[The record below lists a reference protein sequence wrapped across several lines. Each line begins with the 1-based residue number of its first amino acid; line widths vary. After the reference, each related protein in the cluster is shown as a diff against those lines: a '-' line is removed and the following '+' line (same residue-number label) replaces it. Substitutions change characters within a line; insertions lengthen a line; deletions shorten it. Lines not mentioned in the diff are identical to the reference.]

1 MQVSFF
7 DGNEDFHFNK
17 PIRLIEFFAGY
28 GSQALALKELGVKF
42 EHWRICEWAI
52 KSIQA
57 YKDNHFSDD
66 TKDYSQH
73 LTSDYIFNVLAE
85 WGISQNYNEPLTLE
99 QIKRLGEKECRK
111 IYNNILATHNLV
123 NISRVKGKDLQI
135 EDTDKYD
142 YVLTYSFPCFTADS
156 LVLTRNGHKRI
167 CDVDYGDFVLSHDN
181 KYHKVVNIFNNG
193 THDIYKI
200 NAMGVDEIKTTL
212 NHKFYVREMFHKG
225 HKGTRCFKQPIWKEL
240 RELTKND
247 YLGIAVNQE
256 NRAIVSN
263 KLPMQNEHFWWI
275 IGRYLGDGWI
285 RKQQGIIICCDKAE
299 LEEITYHLDKL
310 DWHYNIAEE
319 RTVLKIH
326 IPKKALSDFVSQFGN
341 GAGNKHLTQ
350 DILDLPIHYLTPF
363 IKGYMSADG
372 CFTNGLYK
380 ATSISRE
387 LIYGIA
393 QCVAKVYK
401 TPYRIYKVEPPKTKI
416 IENRLVNQ
424 NSWYQ
429 LVFKTEKKKQD
440 KAFYEDGYIWYP
452 IKSIEY
458 IGKNNVYDIEVEDSH
473 SFTVQNTIVHNCQ
486 DLSKAGKG
494 MGMAKDSGTRSGL
507 LWEVERILDECA
519 ELGNLPKVLL
529 MENVPDV
536 IGSKNLPH
544 FRDWRDK
551 LESMGYKC
559 YWQVLNSKDYGIPQ
573 NRERCFMISIL
584 GDYFYAFPREIKLPS
599 KLIDILETQ
608 VDEKFYLSQKGLIYA
623 FDCNR
628 VCDNTKRGDLGD
640 RKVNPSVAKTISCR
654 GAESQRADVTNFVVG
669 DNSVE
674 YTLGEIRDKINKFR
688 DIKEPIACEL
698 RYDEG
703 IRTFKD
709 NIMGTL
715 RTIDGCGDKHIIEPT
730 LKEQLCDRLV
740 ESGLLKVGT
749 VINHSYTNG
758 LNGKNPNSRQTLED
772 YIENEDGIC
781 NTLTTRPDVLGVA
794 VEDLT
799 TKNKRLASMV
809 DKIDP
814 TKCQAIDIYNQSV
827 HDEMHT
833 IKTNVDRANM
843 TAVTQNLRIRKL
855 TPKEC
860 FRLMAV
866 RDENFEMIAK
876 NQSNASLYH
885 LAGDSIVVAVLVAIL
900 GQFVNGFDFD
910 QYVQEFYKQIKENE
924 NGN

>member
-1 MQVSFF
+1 
-7 DGNEDFHFNK
+7 
-17 PIRLIEFFAGY
+17 
-28 GSQALALKELGVKF
+28 
-42 EHWRICEWAI
+42 
-52 KSIQA
+52 
-57 YKDNHFSDD
+57 
-66 TKDYSQH
+66 
-73 LTSDYIFNVLAE
+73 
-85 WGISQNYNEPLTLE
+85 
-99 QIKRLGEKECRK
+99 
-111 IYNNILATHNLV
+111 
-123 NISRVKGKDLQI
+123 
-135 EDTDKYD
+135 
-142 YVLTYSFPCFTADS
+142 
-156 LVLTRNGHKRI
+156 
-167 CDVDYGDFVLSHDN
+167 
-181 KYHKVVNIFNNG
+181 
-193 THDIYKI
+193 
-200 NAMGVDEIKTTL
+200 
-212 NHKFYVREMFHKG
+212 
-225 HKGTRCFKQPIWKEL
+225 
-240 RELTKND
+240 
-247 YLGIAVNQE
+247 
-256 NRAIVSN
+256 
-263 KLPMQNEHFWWI
+263 
-275 IGRYLGDGWI
+275 
-285 RKQQGIIICCDKAE
+285 
-299 LEEITYHLDKL
+299 
-310 DWHYNIAEE
+310 
-319 RTVLKIH
+319 
-326 IPKKALSDFVSQFGN
+326 
-341 GAGNKHLTQ
+341 
-350 DILDLPIHYLTPF
+350 
-363 IKGYMSADG
+363 
-372 CFTNGLYK
+372 
-380 ATSISRE
+380 
-387 LIYGIA
+387 
-393 QCVAKVYK
+393 
-401 TPYRIYKVEPPKTKI
+401 
-416 IENRLVNQ
+416 
-424 NSWYQ
+424 
-429 LVFKTEKKKQD
+429 
-440 KAFYEDGYIWYP
+440 
-452 IKSIEY
+452 
-458 IGKNNVYDIEVEDSH
+458 
-473 SFTVQNTIVHNCQ
+473 
-486 DLSKAGKG
+486 

-573 NRERCFMISIL
+573 NRERFFMISIL
-584 GDYFYAFPREIKLPS
+584 GDYYFSFPKEIQLPH
-599 KLIDILETQ
+599 KLIDILETN
-608 VDEKFYLSQKGLIYA
+608 VDEKYYLSKKGLIYA

-758 LNGKNPNSRQTLED
+758 LNGKNPNSRQTLKD

-794 VEDLT
+794 VENL
-799 TKNKRLASMV
+799 
-809 DKIDP
+809 
-814 TKCQAIDIYNQSV
+814 
-827 HDEMHT
+827 E
-833 IKTNVDRANM
+833 
-843 TAVTQNLRIRKL
+843 NLRIRKL
-855 TPKEC
+855 TPREC

-900 GQFVNGFDFD
+900 GQFVVGFDFD

>member
-28 GSQALALKELGVKF
+28 GSQALALKELGIKF
-42 EHWRICEWAI
+42 EHWRICEWAV

-66 TKDYSQH
+66 TKDYSQYFI
-73 LTSDYIFNVLAE
+73 SDYIFNVLAE

-123 NISRVKGKDLQI
+123 NISRVKGEDLQI
-135 EDTDKYD
+135 EDTDNYD
-142 YVLTYSFPCFTADS
+142 YVLTYSFP
-156 LVLTRNGHKRI
+156 
-167 CDVDYGDFVLSHDN
+167 
-181 KYHKVVNIFNNG
+181 
-193 THDIYKI
+193 
-200 NAMGVDEIKTTL
+200 
-212 NHKFYVREMFHKG
+212 
-225 HKGTRCFKQPIWKEL
+225 
-240 RELTKND
+240 
-247 YLGIAVNQE
+247 
-256 NRAIVSN
+256 
-263 KLPMQNEHFWWI
+263 
-275 IGRYLGDGWI
+275 
-285 RKQQGIIICCDKAE
+285 
-299 LEEITYHLDKL
+299 
-310 DWHYNIAEE
+310 
-319 RTVLKIH
+319 
-326 IPKKALSDFVSQFGN
+326 
-341 GAGNKHLTQ
+341 
-350 DILDLPIHYLTPF
+350 
-363 IKGYMSADG
+363 
-372 CFTNGLYK
+372 
-380 ATSISRE
+380 
-387 LIYGIA
+387 
-393 QCVAKVYK
+393 
-401 TPYRIYKVEPPKTKI
+401 
-416 IENRLVNQ
+416 
-424 NSWYQ
+424 
-429 LVFKTEKKKQD
+429 
-440 KAFYEDGYIWYP
+440 
-452 IKSIEY
+452 
-458 IGKNNVYDIEVEDSH
+458 
-473 SFTVQNTIVHNCQ
+473 CQ

-494 MGMAKDSGTRSGL
+494 MGMARDSGTRSGL

-536 IGSKNLPH
+536 VGSKNLPH

-599 KLIDILETQ
+599 KLIDMLETQ
-608 VDEKFYLSQKGLIYA
+608 VDEKFYLSQKAIKGKLE
-623 FDCNR
+623 
-628 VCDNTKRGDLGD
+628 T
-640 RKVNPSVAKTISCR
+640 
-654 GAESQRADVTNFVVG
+654 
-669 DNSVE
+669 
-674 YTLGEIRDKINKFR
+674 KFR
-688 DIKEPIACEL
+688 VTSFEGCLPQEDGCCRTLCARDYKDPKCVVEIEEPIACEL
-698 RYDEG
+698 RCDEG

-715 RTIDGCGDKHIIEPT
+715 RTINGCGDKHIIEPT

-827 HDEMHT
+827 HNEMHT

-855 TPKEC
+855 TPREC

-866 RDENFEMIAK
+866 RDDNFERIAK
-876 NQSNASLYH
+876 SQSNASLYH

-900 GQFVNGFDFD
+900 GQFVVGFNFD
-910 QYVQEFYKQIKENE
+910 QYVWEFYKQIKEKE

>member
-1 MQVSFF
+1 MQFSMF
-7 DGNEDFHFNK
+7 DGKQEFRFRK

-28 GSQALALKELGVKF
+28 GSQALALKELGVEF
-42 EHWRICEWAI
+42 QHWKICEWAV

-57 YKDNHFSDD
+57 YKDNHFSED
-66 TKDYSQH
+66 TKDYSQYF
-73 LTSDYIFNVLAE
+73 TSEYIFNVLAE

-111 IYNNILATHNLV
+111 IYNNILSTHNLV
-123 NISRVKGKDLQI
+123 NISRVKGRDLQI

-142 YVLTYSFPCFTADS
+142 YILTYSFPCFTADS
-156 LVLTRNGHKRI
+156 LVLTRNGYKRI

-181 KYHKVVNIFNNG
+181 KYHKVVNVFNNG

-200 NAMGVDEIKTTL
+200 KAMGVDEIKTTL

-225 HKGTRCFKQPIWKEL
+225 HKWTRCFKPPVWKEL

-247 YLGIAVNQE
+247 YLGIAINQE

-285 RKQQGIIICCDKAE
+285 RSQQGIIICCDKAE
-299 LEEITYHLDKL
+299 LGEITYHLDKL
-310 DWHYNIAEE
+310 DWHYNIVEE

-326 IPKKALSDFVSQFGN
+326 IPKKALSDFVSQFGK

-380 ATSISRE
+380 ATSMSRE

-416 IENRLVNQ
+416 IEDRLVNQ

-452 IKSIEY
+452 IRSIEY
-458 IGKNNVYDIEVEDSH
+458 VGKNNVYDIEVEDIH

-507 LWEVERILDECA
+507 LWEVERILNECA
-519 ELGNLPKVLL
+519 EIGELPQILL

-551 LESMGYKC
+551 LESLGYKC

-584 GDYFYAFPREIKLPS
+584 GDYFYAFPQEIKLPR
-599 KLIDILETQ
+599 KLIDMLETQ
-608 VDEKFYLSQKGLIYA
+608 VDEKFYLSQKAIKGKLE
-623 FDCNR
+623 
-628 VCDNTKRGDLGD
+628 T
-640 RKVNPSVAKTISCR
+640 
-654 GAESQRADVTNFVVG
+654 
-669 DNSVE
+669 
-674 YTLGEIRDKINKFR
+674 KFR
-688 DIKEPIACEL
+688 VTSFEGCLPQEDGCCRTLCARDYKDPKCVVEIEEPIACEL
-698 RYDEG
+698 RCDEG

-772 YIENEDGIC
+772 YIESENGIC

-814 TKCQAIDIYNQSV
+814 TKCQAIDMFNQSV
-827 HDEMHT
+827 HEEMHT

-843 TAVTQNLRIRKL
+843 TAITQNLRIRKL
-855 TPKEC
+855 TPREC
-860 FRLMAV
+860 FRLMGV
-866 RDENFEMIAK
+866 RDENFERIAK
-876 NQSNASLYH
+876 SQSNASLYH
-885 LAGDSIVVAVLVAIL
+885 LAGDSIVVAVLVAVL
-900 GQFVNGFDFD
+900 SHFVDGFDFN
-910 QYVQEFYKQIKENE
+910 QYIYDFYKQIKEKE
-924 NGN
+924 DGNPTKTTQ

>member
-42 EHWRICEWAI
+42 EHWRICEWAV

-66 TKDYSQH
+66 TNDYSQYFI
-73 LTSDYIFNVLAE
+73 SDYIFNVLAE

-123 NISRVKGKDLQI
+123 NISRVKGRDLQI

-142 YVLTYSFPCFTADS
+142 YVLTYSFP
-156 LVLTRNGHKRI
+156 
-167 CDVDYGDFVLSHDN
+167 
-181 KYHKVVNIFNNG
+181 
-193 THDIYKI
+193 
-200 NAMGVDEIKTTL
+200 
-212 NHKFYVREMFHKG
+212 
-225 HKGTRCFKQPIWKEL
+225 
-240 RELTKND
+240 
-247 YLGIAVNQE
+247 
-256 NRAIVSN
+256 
-263 KLPMQNEHFWWI
+263 
-275 IGRYLGDGWI
+275 
-285 RKQQGIIICCDKAE
+285 
-299 LEEITYHLDKL
+299 
-310 DWHYNIAEE
+310 
-319 RTVLKIH
+319 
-326 IPKKALSDFVSQFGN
+326 
-341 GAGNKHLTQ
+341 
-350 DILDLPIHYLTPF
+350 
-363 IKGYMSADG
+363 
-372 CFTNGLYK
+372 
-380 ATSISRE
+380 
-387 LIYGIA
+387 
-393 QCVAKVYK
+393 
-401 TPYRIYKVEPPKTKI
+401 
-416 IENRLVNQ
+416 
-424 NSWYQ
+424 
-429 LVFKTEKKKQD
+429 
-440 KAFYEDGYIWYP
+440 
-452 IKSIEY
+452 
-458 IGKNNVYDIEVEDSH
+458 
-473 SFTVQNTIVHNCQ
+473 CQ

-536 IGSKNLPH
+536 VGSKNLPH

-599 KLIDILETQ
+599 KLIDMLETQ
-608 VDEKFYLSQKGLIYA
+608 VDEKFYLSQKAIKGKLE
-623 FDCNR
+623 
-628 VCDNTKRGDLGD
+628 T
-640 RKVNPSVAKTISCR
+640 
-654 GAESQRADVTNFVVG
+654 
-669 DNSVE
+669 
-674 YTLGEIRDKINKFR
+674 KFR
-688 DIKEPIACEL
+688 VTSFEGCLPQEDGCCRTLCARDYKDPKCVVEIEEPIACEL
-698 RYDEG
+698 RCDEG

-715 RTIDGCGDKHIIEPT
+715 RTINGCGDKHIIEPT

-855 TPKEC
+855 TPREC

-866 RDENFEMIAK
+866 RDENFERIAK
-876 NQSNASLYH
+876 SQSNASLYH

-900 GQFVNGFDFD
+900 GQFIDGFDFNK
-910 QYVQEFYKQIKENE
+910 YIESFYKQIKGE
-924 NGN
+924 

>member
-66 TKDYSQH
+66 TKDYSQYF
-73 LTSDYIFNVLAE
+73 TSDYIFNVLAE

-111 IYNNILATHNLV
+111 IYNNILSTHNLV

-142 YVLTYSFPCFTADS
+142 YVLTYSFP
-156 LVLTRNGHKRI
+156 
-167 CDVDYGDFVLSHDN
+167 
-181 KYHKVVNIFNNG
+181 
-193 THDIYKI
+193 
-200 NAMGVDEIKTTL
+200 
-212 NHKFYVREMFHKG
+212 
-225 HKGTRCFKQPIWKEL
+225 
-240 RELTKND
+240 
-247 YLGIAVNQE
+247 
-256 NRAIVSN
+256 
-263 KLPMQNEHFWWI
+263 
-275 IGRYLGDGWI
+275 
-285 RKQQGIIICCDKAE
+285 
-299 LEEITYHLDKL
+299 
-310 DWHYNIAEE
+310 
-319 RTVLKIH
+319 
-326 IPKKALSDFVSQFGN
+326 
-341 GAGNKHLTQ
+341 
-350 DILDLPIHYLTPF
+350 
-363 IKGYMSADG
+363 
-372 CFTNGLYK
+372 
-380 ATSISRE
+380 
-387 LIYGIA
+387 
-393 QCVAKVYK
+393 
-401 TPYRIYKVEPPKTKI
+401 
-416 IENRLVNQ
+416 
-424 NSWYQ
+424 
-429 LVFKTEKKKQD
+429 
-440 KAFYEDGYIWYP
+440 
-452 IKSIEY
+452 
-458 IGKNNVYDIEVEDSH
+458 
-473 SFTVQNTIVHNCQ
+473 CQ

-559 YWQVLNSKDYGIPQ
+559 YWQILNSKDYGIPQ

-608 VDEKFYLSQKGLIYA
+608 VDEKFYLSQKAIKGKLE
-623 FDCNR
+623 
-628 VCDNTKRGDLGD
+628 T
-640 RKVNPSVAKTISCR
+640 
-654 GAESQRADVTNFVVG
+654 
-669 DNSVE
+669 
-674 YTLGEIRDKINKFR
+674 KFR
-688 DIKEPIACEL
+688 VTSFEGCLPQEDGCCRTLCARDYKDPKCVVEIEEPIACEL
-698 RYDEG
+698 RCDEG

-866 RDENFEMIAK
+866 RDENFERIAK
-876 NQSNASLYH
+876 SQSNASLYH

-910 QYVQEFYKQIKENE
+910 QYVWEFYKQIKENE

>member
-1 MQVSFF
+1 MQMSFF
-7 DGNEDFHFNK
+7 DGNEDFHFDK

-66 TKDYSQH
+66 TKDYSQYF
-73 LTSDYIFNVLAE
+73 TSDYIFNVLAE

-142 YVLTYSFPCFTADS
+142 YILTYSFP
-156 LVLTRNGHKRI
+156 
-167 CDVDYGDFVLSHDN
+167 
-181 KYHKVVNIFNNG
+181 
-193 THDIYKI
+193 
-200 NAMGVDEIKTTL
+200 
-212 NHKFYVREMFHKG
+212 
-225 HKGTRCFKQPIWKEL
+225 
-240 RELTKND
+240 
-247 YLGIAVNQE
+247 
-256 NRAIVSN
+256 
-263 KLPMQNEHFWWI
+263 
-275 IGRYLGDGWI
+275 
-285 RKQQGIIICCDKAE
+285 
-299 LEEITYHLDKL
+299 
-310 DWHYNIAEE
+310 
-319 RTVLKIH
+319 
-326 IPKKALSDFVSQFGN
+326 
-341 GAGNKHLTQ
+341 
-350 DILDLPIHYLTPF
+350 
-363 IKGYMSADG
+363 
-372 CFTNGLYK
+372 
-380 ATSISRE
+380 
-387 LIYGIA
+387 
-393 QCVAKVYK
+393 
-401 TPYRIYKVEPPKTKI
+401 
-416 IENRLVNQ
+416 
-424 NSWYQ
+424 
-429 LVFKTEKKKQD
+429 
-440 KAFYEDGYIWYP
+440 
-452 IKSIEY
+452 
-458 IGKNNVYDIEVEDSH
+458 
-473 SFTVQNTIVHNCQ
+473 CQ

-573 NRERCFMISIL
+573 NRARCFMISIL
-584 GDYFYAFPREIKLPS
+584 GDYYFSFPKEIQLPH
-599 KLIDILETQ
+599 KLIDILETN
-608 VDEKFYLSQKGLIYA
+608 VDEKYYLSKKGLIYA

-698 RYDEG
+698 RCDEG

-794 VEDLT
+794 VENL
-799 TKNKRLASMV
+799 
-809 DKIDP
+809 
-814 TKCQAIDIYNQSV
+814 
-827 HDEMHT
+827 E
-833 IKTNVDRANM
+833 
-843 TAVTQNLRIRKL
+843 NLRIRKL
-855 TPKEC
+855 TPREC

-876 NQSNASLYH
+876 SQSNASLYH

-900 GQFVNGFDFD
+900 GQFVVGFDFD

>member
-1 MQVSFF
+1 MEKNGGGTDMQMSFF
-7 DGNEDFHFNK
+7 DGKEDFHFNK

-42 EHWRICEWAI
+42 EHWRICEWAVR
-52 KSIQA
+52 SIQA

-66 TKDYSQH
+66 TKDYSQYF
-73 LTSDYIFNVLAE
+73 TSDYIFNVLAE

-111 IYNNILATHNLV
+111 IYNNILVTHNLV
-123 NISRVKGKDLQI
+123 NISRVKGKDLRI

-142 YVLTYSFPCFTADS
+142 YVLTYSFP
-156 LVLTRNGHKRI
+156 
-167 CDVDYGDFVLSHDN
+167 
-181 KYHKVVNIFNNG
+181 
-193 THDIYKI
+193 
-200 NAMGVDEIKTTL
+200 
-212 NHKFYVREMFHKG
+212 
-225 HKGTRCFKQPIWKEL
+225 
-240 RELTKND
+240 
-247 YLGIAVNQE
+247 
-256 NRAIVSN
+256 
-263 KLPMQNEHFWWI
+263 
-275 IGRYLGDGWI
+275 
-285 RKQQGIIICCDKAE
+285 
-299 LEEITYHLDKL
+299 
-310 DWHYNIAEE
+310 
-319 RTVLKIH
+319 
-326 IPKKALSDFVSQFGN
+326 
-341 GAGNKHLTQ
+341 
-350 DILDLPIHYLTPF
+350 
-363 IKGYMSADG
+363 
-372 CFTNGLYK
+372 
-380 ATSISRE
+380 
-387 LIYGIA
+387 
-393 QCVAKVYK
+393 
-401 TPYRIYKVEPPKTKI
+401 
-416 IENRLVNQ
+416 
-424 NSWYQ
+424 
-429 LVFKTEKKKQD
+429 
-440 KAFYEDGYIWYP
+440 
-452 IKSIEY
+452 
-458 IGKNNVYDIEVEDSH
+458 
-473 SFTVQNTIVHNCQ
+473 CQ

-529 MENVPDV
+529 MENVPDI

-544 FRDWRDK
+544 FRVWRDK

-559 YWQVLNSKDYGIPQ
+559 YWKVLNSKDYGIPQ

-584 GDYFYAFPREIKLPS
+584 GDYWYSFPKEIKLPN

-608 VDEKFYLSQKGLIYA
+608 VDEKFYLSQKAIKGKLE
-623 FDCNR
+623 
-628 VCDNTKRGDLGD
+628 T
-640 RKVNPSVAKTISCR
+640 
-654 GAESQRADVTNFVVG
+654 
-669 DNSVE
+669 
-674 YTLGEIRDKINKFR
+674 KFR
-688 DIKEPIACEL
+688 VTSFEGCLPQEDGCCRTLCARGYKDPKCVVEIEEPIACEL
-698 RYDEG
+698 RCDEG

-715 RTIDGCGDKHIIEPT
+715 RTIDSCGDKHIIEPT

-843 TAVTQNLRIRKL
+843 TAVTQDLRIRKL
-855 TPKEC
+855 TPREY

-866 RDENFEMIAK
+866 RDENFERIAK

-900 GQFVNGFDFD
+900 GQFVVDFDFD

>member
-66 TKDYSQH
+66 TKDYSQYF
-73 LTSDYIFNVLAE
+73 TSDYIFNVLAE

-111 IYNNILATHNLV
+111 IYNNILSTHNLV
-123 NISRVKGKDLQI
+123 NISRVKGRDLRI
-135 EDTDKYD
+135 VDTDKYD
-142 YVLTYSFPCFTADS
+142 YILTYS
-156 LVLTRNGHKRI
+156 
-167 CDVDYGDFVLSHDN
+167 
-181 KYHKVVNIFNNG
+181 
-193 THDIYKI
+193 
-200 NAMGVDEIKTTL
+200 
-212 NHKFYVREMFHKG
+212 
-225 HKGTRCFKQPIWKEL
+225 
-240 RELTKND
+240 
-247 YLGIAVNQE
+247 
-256 NRAIVSN
+256 
-263 KLPMQNEHFWWI
+263 
-275 IGRYLGDGWI
+275 
-285 RKQQGIIICCDKAE
+285 
-299 LEEITYHLDKL
+299 
-310 DWHYNIAEE
+310 
-319 RTVLKIH
+319 
-326 IPKKALSDFVSQFGN
+326 
-341 GAGNKHLTQ
+341 
-350 DILDLPIHYLTPF
+350 
-363 IKGYMSADG
+363 
-372 CFTNGLYK
+372 
-380 ATSISRE
+380 
-387 LIYGIA
+387 
-393 QCVAKVYK
+393 
-401 TPYRIYKVEPPKTKI
+401 
-416 IENRLVNQ
+416 
-424 NSWYQ
+424 
-429 LVFKTEKKKQD
+429 
-440 KAFYEDGYIWYP
+440 YP
-452 IKSIEY
+452 
-458 IGKNNVYDIEVEDSH
+458 
-473 SFTVQNTIVHNCQ
+473 CQ

-494 MGMAKDSGTRSGL
+494 MGMAKGSGTRSGL

-519 ELGNLPKVLL
+519 EIGALPQVLL

-559 YWQVLNSKDYGIPQ
+559 YWKVLNSKDYGIPQ
-573 NRERCFMISIL
+573 NRERCFMVSIL
-584 GDYFYAFPREIKLPS
+584 GDYFFDFPQEVKLS
-599 KLIDILETQ
+599 HKLIDMLETQ
-608 VDEKFYLSQKGLIYA
+608 VDEKFYLSQKAIKGKLE
-623 FDCNR
+623 
-628 VCDNTKRGDLGD
+628 T
-640 RKVNPSVAKTISCR
+640 
-654 GAESQRADVTNFVVG
+654 
-669 DNSVE
+669 
-674 YTLGEIRDKINKFR
+674 KFR
-688 DIKEPIACEL
+688 VTSFEGCLPQEDGCCRTLCARDYKDPKCVVEVEEPIACEL
-698 RYDEG
+698 RCDEG

-772 YIENEDGIC
+772 YIENQDGIC
-781 NTLTTRPDVLGVA
+781 NILTTRPDVLGVA

-855 TPKEC
+855 TPREC

-866 RDENFEMIAK
+866 RDENFERIAK
-876 NQSNASLYH
+876 SQSNASLYH

-910 QYVQEFYKQIKENE
+910 QYVWEFYKQIKENE